1 MHAYALALEATET
14 KFKTNPVIRFSGG
27 SAIAPFICQIM
38 ADVLGRDVETI
49 ENPRQVGAMGAA
61 ALMAVSFGML
71 DDIKDIKKIIKVS
84 STYKP
89 NPENHAVYQKL
100 LPVFKDLYKDNKEFC
115 RFKRLKM
122 EVRKWKQNTVY
133 LVGRTKKRDF

>member
-1 MHAYALALEATET
+1 MDITTKGSDLMKAVIEGVCMHMLWLLEATET

-89 NPENHAVYQKL
+89 NPETTQYTKNCCQCLRIYIKIT
-100 LPVFKDLYKDNKEFC
+100 KEFC
-115 RFKRLKM
+115 RIKRLKW
-122 EVRKWKQNTVY
+122 R
-133 LVGRTKKRDF
+133 